1 MKRRFIGIAAGAVV
15 LIAIVWLA
23 YAWFAARSRYDYSG
37 TIETREIEIG
47 SKIGGRVTEV
57 NAEEGQTVKAGQSLV
72 RFEYNELK
80 AERAQA
86 AAAVLESQADLERML
101 RGNRPEEIVEADA
114 TAHAQ
119 QAALEE
125 ARNGPRKQELDQ
137 AQADFAAAQADAVD
151 AQLSFERMQTLV
163 AKDVVS
169 RQQFDDAR
177 DKRDSAAQRAE
188 SARQRLSLLQAGTR
202 PEDLHAAEARFHQ
215 AQAAAQMAHKGS
227 RKEDIEAARG
237 RLAQAQARVAQ
248 LDANLKEAE
257 LDAPSDALV
266 EVVSVRPGDL
276 VPPGQIV
283 MQLLEP
289 TQLWVKVYLPET
301 DLARV
306 RVGQGA
312 QVRVDSYA
320 GRVFQGHIAQINSQ
334 AEFLPRNVETRSDRA
349 HEVFGAK
356 VYVDN
361 PQGVLK
367 SGMSATVRLE

>member
-1 MKRRFIGIAAGAVV
+1 
-15 LIAIVWLA
+15 
-23 YAWFAARSRYDYSG
+23 
-37 TIETREIEIG
+37 
-47 SKIGGRVTEV
+47 
-57 NAEEGQTVKAGQSLV
+57 
-72 RFEYNELK
+72 
-80 AERAQA
+80 
-86 AAAVLESQADLERML
+86 
-101 RGNRPEEIVEADA
+101 
-114 TAHAQ
+114 
-119 QAALEE
+119 
-125 ARNGPRKQELDQ
+125 
-137 AQADFAAAQADAVD
+137 
-151 AQLSFERMQTLV
+151 
-163 AKDVVS
+163 
-169 RQQFDDAR
+169 
-177 DKRDSAAQRAE
+177 
-188 SARQRLSLLQAGTR
+188 LLQAGTR
-202 PEDLHAAEARFHQ
+202 PEDLHEAEARFHQ
-215 AQAAAQMAHKGS
+215 AQAAAEMAHKGS

-257 LDAPSDALV
+257 LDALSDALV